1 MPNYRTWI
9 WINFKI
15 GALSFGSV
23 SRVVLYQEEVVE
35 MRSWLSEDQFR
46 EALTLA
52 QILPGP
58 NLVNLAAAIG
68 YKLFSLPK
76 AVFALLPLLVPGA
89 LLAILVALFIPLD
102 CPWIAELFH
111 GFAIGALFMMGK
123 FLWMLF
129 QGIPAQSPTQKIKG
143 ARTQLYGR
151 YVLASIGVVALL
163 QGARIIPVVLI
174 GTMACLALEFSD
186 EFFWNSFREKRR

>member
-35 MRSWLSEDQFR
+35 MRNWLSEDQFR

-76 AVFALLPLLVPGA
+76 AVIALLPLLVPGA
-89 LLAILVALFIPLD
+89 LLAVLIALFVPLD
-102 CPWIAELFH
+102 RPWVAELFH
-111 GFAIGALFMMGK
+111 GFAIGALFLMGR

-129 QGIPAQSPTQKIKG
+129 QGISAQSPVQKIQGGNLK
-143 ARTQLYGR
+143 LYGR
-151 YVLASIGVVALL
+151 YVLSAIGMVILL
-163 QGARIIPVVLI
+163 QGTPIIPVVLI
-174 GTMACLALEFSD
+174 GTAVCLAWEFTL
-186 EFFWNSFREKRR
+186 

>member
-23 SRVVLYQEEVVE
+23 SRVVLYEEEVVL
-35 MRSWLSEDQFR
+35 MRSWLSPDEFR

-76 AVFALLPLLVPGA
+76 AVLALSPLLIPGA
-89 LLAILVALFIPLD
+89 ILAVLIALFVPLD
-102 CPWIAELFH
+102 RPWIATLFH
-111 GFAIGALFMMGK
+111 GFAVGALFMMGR

-129 QGIPAQSPTQKIKG
+129 QGIPAQSPVQKVKSGKTKVI
-143 ARTQLYGR
+143 GR
-151 YVLASIGVVALL
+151 YLLASIGVIVLL
-163 QGARIIPVVLI
+163 KGAPIIPMVLA
-174 GTMACLALEFSD
+174 GTIVCLAWEFST
-186 EFFWNSFREKRR
+186 